1 MSKIRVKLMDEGITI
16 SVTPEFLENRLQ
28 NIEGYPYIILDEEP
42 LRLNGDYDDI
52 LQDIK
57 IAKDN

>member
-1 MSKIRVKLMDEGITI
+1 MKVRIKLMDEGITMN
-16 SVTPEFLENRLQ
+16 VTPEFLENRLQ
-28 NIEGYPYIILDEEP
+28 NIDGHPYIIWDEEP

-57 IAKDN
+57 IAKGN